1 MLHDR
6 LGIELL
12 AELMDQRG
20 IHYLVISPG
29 SRNAPIINAFCRRP
43 GMRCLS
49 VVDERSAAFFA
60 LGMAQQ
66 LKKPVAIACTSGSA
80 PLNFAPAIAEAYY
93 QETPLLVL
101 TADRPVEF
109 IDQGDGQTIRQNNLF
124 ANYIRQS
131 FQLPQSI
138 KTNDELWHANRI
150 VSEALNA
157 CTYPV
162 PGPVHINLPF
172 TEPLYGNR
180 PEKPLPPKDFLVEP
194 LQHILSKAGLEQLA
208 ETWNNSSKKLVLAGQ
223 LMPDKRLDA
232 LLAQLAKDP
241 SVVVLTETTSNLN
254 GEAYIAWVDR
264 CLGALPREKDAFAP
278 DVLLTIGGSVVSKR
292 IKGFLREAKI
302 AHHWHVHPAQVNM
315 DTYQQL
321 TNAIPMAAADF
332 LSQMMPLVK
341 PVHSNFSDRW
351 QQLSAAA
358 RKGHQQFLS
367 QCPWSDLKIF
377 QVISENIPEGTHIQL
392 ANSTPVRYAQLF
404 DYPHPYRFDSNRGTS
419 GIDGGLSTAA
429 GAAFASGKPTL
440 MITGD
445 LGFFYDSNA
454 LWNKHLP
461 PNLKIIMINN
471 EGGGIF
477 RYIEGPDQTGFLEEF
492 FETRHKTSAEHIALA
507 FGVDYQYVQTMEQ
520 LQPALEKLFQPAER
534 AAMLEI
540 QSPAEVSARVLK
552 DYFKALQLQA
562 QSTE

>member
-1 MLHDR
+1 
-6 LGIELL
+6 
-12 AELMDQRG
+12 
-20 IHYLVISPG
+20 
-29 SRNAPIINAFCRRP
+29 
-43 GMRCLS
+43 MRCLS

-66 LKKPVAIACTSGSA
+66 LQQPVAIACTSGSA

-93 QETPLLVL
+93 QEIPLLVL

-109 IDQGDGQTIRQNNLF
+109 IDQGDGQTIRQNKLF

-138 KTNDELWHANRI
+138 KTNDELWHANRM

-157 CTYPV
+157 CTFPV

-180 PEKPLPPKDFLVEP
+180 PEKPQPPKDFQVEP
-194 LQHILSKAGLEQLA
+194 LQQVLSGSGLEQLA
-208 ETWNNSSKKLVLAGQ
+208 ATWNSASKKMVLAGQ
-223 LMPDKRLDA
+223 MMPDDKLKA
-232 LLAQLAKDP
+232 LLAQLANDP
-241 SVVVLTETTSNLN
+241 SVVVLTETTSNLP
-254 GEAYIAWVDR
+254 GEAFIAWVDR
-264 CLGALPREKDAFAP
+264 CLAAIPQEQNAFVP
-278 DVLLTIGGSVVSKR
+278 DLLLTIGGSVVSKR
-292 IKGFLREAKI
+292 IKGFLRQAPL
-302 AHHWHVHPAQVNM
+302 AHHWHVHPGQVSM
-315 DTYQQL
+315 DTYQHL
-321 TNAIPMAAADF
+321 TRAIPMAATDF
-332 LSQMMPLVK
+332 FSQLMPMVQ
-341 PVHSNFSDRW
+341 PVQSNFADRW

-358 RKGHQQFLS
+358 RKSHQKFLS
-367 QCPWSDLKIF
+367 QSPWSDLKIF
-377 QVISENIPEGTHIQL
+377 QIISESIPEGTHIQL

-404 DYPHPYRFDSNRGTS
+404 DYPHLYRFDSNRGTS
-419 GIDGGLSTAA
+419 GIDGGMSTAA
-429 GAAFASGKPTL
+429 GAAFASGMPTL

-454 LWNKHLP
+454 LWNRHLP

-492 FETRHKTSAEHIALA
+492 FETRHQTSAEHIALA
-507 FGVDYQYVQTMEQ
+507 FGVNYQRVDTPEQ
-520 LQPALEKLFQPAER
+520 LQPALEKMFQAADR

-540 QSPAEVSARVLK
+540 QSPAEISARVLK
-552 DYFKALQLQA
+552 DYFKALYHQV
-562 QSTE
+562 